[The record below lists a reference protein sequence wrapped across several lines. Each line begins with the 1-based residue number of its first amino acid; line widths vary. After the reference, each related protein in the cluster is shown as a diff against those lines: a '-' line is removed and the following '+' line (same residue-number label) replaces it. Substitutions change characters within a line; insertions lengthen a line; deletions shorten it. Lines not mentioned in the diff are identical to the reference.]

1 MQELIAGLD
10 MVGALDAGIGRV
22 KQRDRGV
29 SGGQLLMGMATA
41 QLAGQDCRAGLD
53 RVRADAGSAL
63 LTTAPVPPSTTAASI
78 AGRFIPDRV
87 AGIETGRG
95 RVYRWWLAVGAA
107 SVRAAPVLRNP
118 TIDLDASD
126 VEVFGRTK
134 RNVGWTYAGVRAGRV
149 HLASWAQAELPLAD
163 LLAGDDDV
171 RPAAGQLLQR
181 ALAVLPSQVCGRP
194 RVRADAGYFDA
205 ALAQAAD
212 LLGCDFAVAA
222 KRNSAAW
229 RACAA
234 IPETDWKSARGMPGG
249 QVAACVYAPAGW
261 PAGSYTIVRRVKIDV
276 ERLSADPRSRRR
288 RTVAK
293 DQLALALGGAADHVW
308 ATSFI
313 VTNIPADS
321 GDYVGLEA
329 WFSQPDQHRGTVPRG
344 QARRRREPPALR
356 RPDGQHRLDVGRAA
370 RRRHQRHAP
379 GPDRTRPAHRRTD
392 PHRDPAA
399 PASCRPRTV
408 DPARPRPDA
417 AAATGPPP
425 AAQHRARP
433 AQSPTRHHLTDAAQP
448 PDRGPRRPRPRVGDS
463 GTPTT
468 GTTRNN
474 LTPSS
479 AAQHQLTTRG
489 QSSVGSAH
497 GSRRWPTRR
506 TPAEPARG
514 RQTVHESGRPVPR
527 AGR

>member
-1 MQELIAGLD
+1 
-10 MVGALDAGIGRV
+10 
-22 KQRDRGV
+22 
-29 SGGQLLMGMATA
+29 
-41 QLAGQDCRAGLD
+41 
-53 RVRADAGSAL
+53 
-63 LTTAPVPPSTTAASI
+63 
-78 AGRFIPDRV
+78 
-87 AGIETGRG
+87 
-95 RVYRWWLAVGAA
+95 
-107 SVRAAPVLRNP
+107 VRAALVLRNP

-149 HLASWAQAELPLAD
+149 HLASWAQAELPLAAD
-163 LLAGDDDV
+163 LLAGNDDV

-181 ALAVLPSQVCGRP
+181 ALVVLPSQVCGRP
-194 RVRADAGYFDA
+194 RVRAVAGYFDA
-205 ALAQAAD
+205 ALARAAD

-234 IPETDWKSARGMPGG
+234 IPETDWKSARGMPCG
-249 QVAACVYAPAGW
+249 QVAACDYAPAGW

-293 DQLALALGGAADHVW
+293 DQLALALGGAARLRRPGSV
-308 ATSFI
+308 
-313 VTNIPADS
+313 VP
-321 GDYVGLEA
+321 
-329 WFSQPDQHRGTVPRG
+329 QPDQHRGTVPRG

-356 RPDGQHRLDVGRAA
+356 RRDGQHRLDVGRAA

-399 PASCRPRTV
+399 PASRRPRTA

-433 AQSPTRHHLTDAAQP
+433 AQSPARHHLTDAAQP

-489 QSSVGSAH
+489 SRSDLSVGGRHPAVRVRSGSHASWRLLQNEGHAH
-497 GSRRWPTRR
+497 HS
-506 TPAEPARG
+506 
-514 RQTVHESGRPVPR
+514 
-527 AGR
+527 